1 MQNNHTIHSL
11 HHHFGWNNAIEP
23 VIKIR
28 SNEILSIETI
38 DSSGS
43 QLNLNSTIED
53 IKKLDFSKINPVT
66 GPIYIENAE
75 VGDVIEVE
83 FLEFDT
89 SGWGWTA
96 IIPGFGLLADE
107 FKEPDINIWTY
118 DKHNPSHS
126 MFNEFAKI
134 PLNPFV
140 GTIGLALKE
149 EGTHTIVPPRNCG
162 GNLDIKDLSKGS
174 KVRFPVQVKG
184 GLLSLGDTHAA
195 QGDGEVCGTAIESPM
210 KVNIK
215 VNLIKK
221 FLKEKLNAT

>member
-23 VIKIR
+23 VIRIR

-83 FLEFDT
+83 FL
-89 SGWGWTA
+89 
-96 IIPGFGLLADE
+96 
-107 FKEPDINIWTY
+107 NI
-118 DKHNPSHS
+118 S
-126 MFNEFAKI
+126 
-134 PLNPFV
+134 
-140 GTIGLALKE
+140 
-149 EGTHTIVPPRNCG
+149 
-162 GNLDIKDLSKGS
+162 
-174 KVRFPVQVKG
+174 
-184 GLLSLGDTHAA
+184 
-195 QGDGEVCGTAIESPM
+195 
-210 KVNIK
+210 
-215 VNLIKK
+215 
-221 FLKEKLNAT
+221 